1 VAPILRI
8 ETKPFVHASKRQM
21 VHTDP
26 EMRFIKAHLNLEGQT
41 IKFHQRNQRAINNQG
56 LPSMTLP
63 LSSSN
68 SKSATNILPPITLK
82 ETLPNG
88 FQALIK
94 GPLMESL
101 GTKRSTKTLLI
112 KQRLLLPTIG
122 SSSSES
128 IVTPSFSSSFRV
140 SLPHFNDNSS
150 SITQPEKEQRK
161 QKLKTKQEKPRIR
174 KKKQRNTR
182 PGQEKTHNFTS
193 KVQRDLRGR
202 LKRNVF
208 ALIDYILTC

>member
-1 VAPILRI
+1 
-8 ETKPFVHASKRQM
+8 
-21 VHTDP
+21 
-26 EMRFIKAHLNLEGQT
+26 
-41 IKFHQRNQRAINNQG
+41 
-56 LPSMTLP
+56 MTLP

-68 SKSATNILPPITLK
+68 SKTATNILPPITLK

-150 SITQPEKEQRK
+150 STTQPEKEQRK
-161 QKLKTKQEKPRIR
+161 QKLKTKQEKLRIR
-174 KKKQRNTR
+174 KKNRGIPDLDKRKPT
-182 PGQEKTHNFTS
+182 TS
-193 KVQRDLRGR
+193 RLRFR
-202 LKRNVF
+202 E
-208 ALIDYILTC
+208 ILEEGSKGMYLL